1 MTAYWLLFF
10 LSREKSMSNIAKDV
24 VHSPAVAGNQLLDYL
39 PGRERERVIANCEP
53 VDLVF
58 GAVLCERGQ
67 PFSHVYFPISGSISL
82 LQTVRGHAPFETES
96 IGREGMLGVTLVLG
110 TRQAP
115 QRAVVYAAGLALRT
129 DSERIRE
136 IMLRYPALQTIL
148 QRYLY
153 VVLTELSRSAGCVRF
168 HDVRSRLARAL
179 LLAHDRVSADDLPLL
194 THRLLADR
202 LGVQRGSVTIA
213 AAKLQRRGIIRY
225 SRGRIVILDR
235 EGLEAAACGCY
246 RASIENYQ
254 AMFPRHALG
263 CVLEKA

>member
-1 MTAYWLLFF
+1 
-10 LSREKSMSNIAKDV
+10 MSNIAKGV
-24 VHSPAVAGNQLLDYL
+24 VHPPAVAGNQLLDYL
-39 PGRERERVIANCEP
+39 PTREREGVLANSEP

-58 GAVLCERGQ
+58 GAALCDRGQ

-82 LQTVRGHAPFETES
+82 LQTVLGHEPFETEN

-110 TRQAP
+110 AKQAP
-115 QRAVVYAAGLALRT
+115 QRAVVHAAGLALRIER
-129 DSERIRE
+129 ERIRE
-136 IMLRYPALQTIL
+136 AMVRYPALQTIL

-153 VVLTELSRSAGCVRF
+153 VVLTELSQSAGCVRF
-168 HDVRSRLARAL
+168 HDVGSRLARAL

-225 SRGRIVILDR
+225 SRGRIAILDR
-235 EGLEAAACGCY
+235 EGLESAACGCY
-246 RASIENYQ
+246 RASIEHYQ